1 MIVKFKCQG
10 VYLEAHTETDWDG
23 DPYIKHLYAD
33 PKQDICDLFPMKELE
48 EFEQL
53 IIKEINAI

>member
-10 VYLEAHTETDWDG
+10 VYLEAETETDWDG
-23 DPYIKHLYAD
+23 ELYIKHLYAD
-33 PKQDICDLFPMKELE
+33 PKQDIRDLFQMKDLE

-53 IIKEINAI
+53 IIEEINAI

>member
-33 PKQDICDLFPMKELE
+33 PKQDIRDLFPIKELE